1 MELGA
6 ELDRLEGADVEP
18 SDTGRVPVMSVEV
31 L

>member
-1 MELGA
+1 MEFGA

-18 SDTGRVPVMSVEV
+18 SDTGHVLVMGVEV